1 MIEPQ
6 KKGKT
11 IRTILQKSRQ
21 KLKRRK
27 TRRIMR
33 YYLHYTPTLFQSLLV
48 LIDD

>member
-1 MIEPQ
+1 MTELQ
-6 KKGKT
+6 NKKKT

-21 KLKRRK
+21 KLKKRK

-33 YYLHYTPTLFQSLLV
+33 YYLHYTPTLFQSLSV